1 MSLLT
6 QMMQECQL
14 YHQKTSRN
22 EIGGIVYD
30 WVPGVNFNAAIEQ
43 ASTQEQMLAEQQ
55 GLHEIYTVVTERGMF
70 LDYHNVFVRT
80 SDNAIFRVI
89 SKTQDA
95 HPMSTVKIAKVQAE
109 RLEAMPNVSNS

>member
-14 YHQKTSRN
+14 YEKTRDRN
-22 EIGGIVYD
+22 EIGGIVYE
-30 WVPGVNFNAAIEQ
+30 WTAGITFNAAIEQ

-55 GLHEIYTVVTERGMF
+55 GLHEVFTVVTERGMS
-70 LDYHNVFVRT
+70 LDYHDVFVRT

-89 SKTQDA
+89 SKSQDA